1 MTNTETVTS
10 SPILSDRVLLALASA
25 WLLAAC
31 LGCRQPSG
39 IGPVF
44 ATSSEPPQPRPPDGI
59 AVDPAPELPPSSDCA
74 KTHEPVLVLHAPVP
88 EKAVRAVVSAFFSS
102 VASEDMDA
110 LAALLTTDASAT
122 GKAKAAAPSLLDY
135 WRARMRR
142 YSYRKIA
149 TDLVYD
155 AAEIE
160 IYRYDDLDTVRPGRP
175 IRPPTMIRSDMLAR
189 VPIATA
195 RVGHDRL
202 FGDEILFVLRL
213 DQGMLRIREA
223 SEDFQLP

>member
-1 MTNTETVTS
+1 MAR
-10 SPILSDRVLLALASA
+10 SPILPLFALCAVVAVS
-25 WLLAAC
+25 

-44 ATSSEPPQPRPPDGI
+44 ATSSEPPQPQPANRI
-59 AVDPAPELPPSSDCA
+59 AVDPAPELPPSSDSA
-74 KTHEPVLVLHAPVP
+74 KTHEPVLVLYPPLP
-88 EKAVRAVVSAFFSS
+88 EKAVHTIISAFFSS
-102 VASEDMDA
+102 IANEDMDA
-110 LAALLTTDASAT
+110 LAALLTADASAT
-122 GKAKAAAPSLLDY
+122 GKARGAAPSLLDY

-149 TDLVYD
+149 TDLIYNAV
-155 AAEIE
+155 EVE
-160 IYRYDDLDTVRPGRP
+160 IYRYDDLDAVRPGRP
-175 IRPPTMIRSDMLAR
+175 IRQPTMIRSDVLVR

-202 FGDEILFVLRL
+202 FGDEILFVLRR
-213 DQGMLRIREA
+213 DQGVLRIREV